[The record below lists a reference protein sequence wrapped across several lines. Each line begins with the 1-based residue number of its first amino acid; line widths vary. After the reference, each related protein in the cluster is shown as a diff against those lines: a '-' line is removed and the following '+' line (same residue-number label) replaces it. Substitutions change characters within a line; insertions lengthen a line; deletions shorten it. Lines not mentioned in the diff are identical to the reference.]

1 MSILFMTFGIPFL
14 IGLSLGFVFK
24 NSLNR
29 YEKRK
34 SLDRHIN
41 SLYKE

>member
-1 MSILFMTFGIPFL
+1 MSDLLIMFGIPFL

-34 SLDRHIN
+34 SLERHID